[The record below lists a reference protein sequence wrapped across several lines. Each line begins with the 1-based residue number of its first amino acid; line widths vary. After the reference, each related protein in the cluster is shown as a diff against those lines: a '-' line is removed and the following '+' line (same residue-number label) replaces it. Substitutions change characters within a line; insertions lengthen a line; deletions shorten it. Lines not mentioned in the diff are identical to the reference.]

1 MKLGIMQ
8 PYFLP
13 YIGYFQLINAVD
25 KYVIYDN
32 IQYTKKGW
40 INRNRI
46 LVNGKDA
53 YITTPLEKDSDY
65 LNVYDRKI
73 SRTFDKRKL
82 LNQIIGAYNKAPY
95 FDCSYIIIEDIINF
109 ENDNLFLFNY
119 NSIQKICKY
128 LNIQT
133 EFIISSTI
141 SIDHSLKNQDK
152 VLVIC
157 NNIGATEY
165 INAIGGM
172 DLYNKEKFKEN
183 NIKLSFIKTC
193 NIEYKQF
200 NNPFIPNL
208 SILDVLMFNSVE
220 EINKM
225 LDQYELI

>member
-1 MKLGIMQ
+1 MKGGIMQ

-13 YIGYFQLINAVD
+13 YIGYWQLINAVD

-46 LVNGKDA
+46 LVNEKDA
-53 YITTPLEKDSDY
+53 YITIPLEKDSDY
-65 LNVYDRKI
+65 LNICDRKI
-73 SRTFDKRKL
+73 SQTFDKRKL
-82 LNQIIGAYNKAPY
+82 LNQITGAYKKASY
-95 FDCSYIIIEDIINF
+95 FDCSYKIIEGIINF
-109 ENDNLFLFNY
+109 ENDNLFSFIY
-119 NSIQKICKY
+119 NSIQEICKY

-141 SIDHSLKNQDK
+141 SIDHSLKNQNK
-152 VLVIC
+152 VLAIC

-172 DLYNKEKFKEN
+172 DLYSKEEFKRYK
-183 NIKLSFIKTC
+183 IKLSFIKTL

-208 SILDVLMFNSVE
+208 SILDVLMFNSME